1 MFMQHSIARPV
12 AAISAAVLLAL
23 AAGCSKSADQ
33 NNASTT
39 STTPAQ
45 TVSASQG
52 KTASKLGDLSA
63 FRNIAADV
71 VTIVDKGDLPAAK
84 ARIKDLEVAW
94 DSAEAGLK
102 PRAADDWHVLDK
114 AIDKSLPAGSAPR
127 LHADSRSSGRREGD
141 GCVRPPEDGPSPA
154 PPAAG
159 VTSR

>member
-1 MFMQHSIARPV
+1 MSMQYSFARPV
-12 AAISAAVLLAL
+12 AAVSAAVLLAL
-23 AAGCSKSADQ
+23 AAGCSKPADQ
-33 NNASTT
+33 NNASTAP
-39 STTPAQ
+39 TTPAQ

-63 FRNIAADV
+63 FRSIAADV

-114 AIDKSLPAGSAPR
+114 AIDKSLAALR
-127 LHADSRSSGRREGD
+127 ADTPSQADCKAAMAALLKAFDTLEGK
-141 GCVRPPEDGPSPA
+141 A
-154 PPAAG
+154 
-159 VTSR
+159 